1 MSLSSTP
8 SANRVHIGLYG
19 KRNSGKSSL
28 INAITNQETA
38 LVSDF
43 AGTTTDPVYKAMEI
57 HGIGPCMLIDTAG
70 FDDEGELGRLRVEKT
85 RQALE
90 KTDIAVLVFDG
101 RPVTEEKEWLSLLKQ
116 KKTPILAVVNKLDL
130 LENPQ
135 AYADTLKRDYG
146 LSPVLVSTKTREG
159 IDKVREELIRLL
171 PEDYEQESITGH
183 LVSQGDCVLLVM
195 PQDIQAPKGRL
206 ILPQVQT
213 IRDLLDHRCLVM
225 SCTTDKLDEALSAL
239 KQPPKWIITD
249 SQVFKTVYDK
259 KPKESR
265 LTSFS
270 VLFANYKGD
279 LSEFVQGAAA
289 IESLTEH
296 SKVLIAEA
304 CTHAP
309 LSEDIGREKLPRML
323 RNKVGQGLAV
333 DVVGGPAFPEDLS
346 GYDLIIHCGACMFNR
361 RHVVSR
367 IDRAKSQGVLL
378 PITAWP
384 SPSSLVFWIKSICK
398 LSLKTKSV
406 GGSVFTDPPY
416 AFTCFH
422 QRPMVMVKSEI

>member
-1 MSLSSTP
+1 MSLSNTP

-38 LVSDF
+38 LVSDY

-90 KTDIAVLVFDG
+90 KTDIAIMVFDG
-101 RPVTEEKEWLSLLKQ
+101 SPITQEKEWISLMKK
-116 KKTPILAVVNKLDL
+116 KKTPILAVVNKADL
-130 LENPQ
+130 LDN
-135 AYADTLKRDYG
+135 ADAFVESLERDYG
-146 LSPVLVSTKTREG
+146 LSPILVSSKTMGG
-159 IDKVREELIRLL
+159 IDRVREELIRLL

-183 LVSQGDCVLLVM
+183 LVSQDDCVLLVM

-213 IRDLLDHRCLVM
+213 IRDLLDHKCLVM
-225 SCTTDKLDEALSAL
+225 SCTTDKLDQALFSL
-239 KQPPKWIITD
+239 KEPPKWIITD

-259 KPKESR
+259 KPKESK

-279 LSEFVQGAAA
+279 LSEFVRGAAA
-289 IESLTEH
+289 IDALTEE

-304 CTHAP
+304 CAHAP

-323 RNKVGQGLAV
+323 KKKVGKGLVV
-333 DVVGGPAFPEDLS
+333 DMCSGPAFPQDVS
-346 GYDLIIHCGACMFNR
+346 DYDLIIHCGACMFNR
-361 RHVVSR
+361 RHVMSR
-367 IDRAKSQGVLL
+367 IDRAKSQGV
-378 PITAWP
+378 PITNYGVA
-384 SPSSLVFWIKSICK
+384 IAK
-398 LSLKTKSV
+398 LSGILEQI
-406 GGSVFTDPPY
+406 DL
-416 AFTCFH
+416 
-422 QRPMVMVKSEI
+422 